1 MSTAVRKTMGPVIPW
16 LSASDIYLAGDN
28 SSRSMRREEVAGTRL
43 VSVMVEYETEYEQT
57 AALGVA

>member
-1 MSTAVRKTMGPVIPW
+1 M
-16 LSASDIYLAGDN
+16 
-28 SSRSMRREEVAGTRL
+28 SMRREEVAGTRL

>member
-1 MSTAVRKTMGPVIPW
+1 MGPVIPW